1 MPSFAIG
8 PYLAPYASTLRPCA
22 YYATWAAVYASYLV
36 QPGLITLLQLVVLV
50 LAWLLPPLERWTE
63 RARMRMRRSDWATER
78 WAWAHAG
85 GRKPPTKYPKWV
97 KRVANAVDYKSAWL
111 TTQHLPPTHTGGA
124 PTGSGH
130 HRSSSSI
137 SSLSHLGL
145 GMGLP
150 AAPGGG
156 LQQTNQTRVLLLSNF
171 SPALKTKDL
180 QDLLADWQDDHGG
193 LKVKWR
199 DDTSAWVVF
208 ADPTVAKRA
217 FLSLVSSPPAALSP
231 AATHTYAP
239 CITPYT
245 GPDVAQIL
253 QAVQNRPRS
262 RSIAGQG
269 TVSGG
274 HGHARRGSGV
284 GGSAGAAALAGLAG
298 AGSPPPP
305 LLPPQL
311 SGPAPAPPL
320 PHGHGPGPV
329 HGHGHNRT
337 ASWTRQSIDRR
348 AREAAA
354 EGGAAGSPPGSS
366 PVEGPGPDGHWRTSS
381 PETPGG
387 PGGILAG
394 EAPRR
399 FGNAGAAGAAAGSP
413 PAVNGHRRTESRSG
427 SEVVAS
433 AIAGLTIRE

>member
-1 MPSFAIG
+1 MHARRTSPAFSAPFSQSGPASALPSH
-8 PYLAPYASTLRPCA
+8 
-22 YYATWAAVYASYLV
+22 
-36 QPGLITLLQLVVLV
+36 
-50 LAWLLPPLERWTE
+50 LPP
-63 RARMRMRRSDWATER
+63 SSSSGSGGGGGG
-78 WAWAHAG
+78 AG
-85 GRKPPTKYPKWV
+85 
-97 KRVANAVDYKSAWL
+97 A
-111 TTQHLPPTHTGGA
+111 PTHTGGA

-137 SSLSHLGL
+137 TSLSHLGL
-145 GMGLP
+145 GLP
-150 AAPGGG
+150 SAPGGG
-156 LQQTNQTRVLLLSNF
+156 PSQTNQTRVLLLSNF

-180 QDLLADWQDDHGG
+180 QDLLAEWQDDHGG

-208 ADPTVAKRA
+208 GDATVAKRA
-217 FLSLVSSPPAALSP
+217 FLSLVSNPPAALSP

-245 GPDVAQIL
+245 GADVPQIL

-269 TVSGG
+269 ATS
-274 HGHARRGSGV
+274 GHARRGSGL
-284 GGSAGAAALAGLAG
+284 GGSGGAAALAALAG
-298 AGSPPPP
+298 VSPPP
-305 LLPPQL
+305 
-311 SGPAPAPPL
+311 SGPAPPL
-320 PHGHGPGPV
+320 PHAPPHGQT
-329 HGHGHNRT
+329 HGHNRT

-354 EGGAAGSPPGSS
+354 AVEGGAGAAVGSPTGSS
-366 PVEGPGPDGHWRTSS
+366 PVDGPDGQWRTSS

-399 FGNAGAAGAAAGSP
+399 FGNAVAQAQQGPASP
-413 PAVNGHRRTESRSG
+413 PAVNGHRRNESRSG
-427 SEVVAS
+427 SEAVAS
-433 AIAGLTIRE
+433 AIAGLTISE